1 MKRFF
6 IAGFM
11 LAANILSAQDLFQET
26 LFSTDLIF
34 DNREKISLTQEQSE
48 RIRKIMEQQTSEF
61 GKMKQEL
68 NIQNARLKT
77 LLVEVRPDTK
87 AAQKQLDAVL
97 AVENAMKKTQIATLI
112 AIKNELTESQHKL
125 LQGIKAVGAP
135 EPPVISQNNVPSAE
149 QKVKLTLGGDSKQ
162 PPIMY
167 QATRNGFIKI
177 DDISKVDPDDISSIE
192 VVKGK
197 NALERFGVEGANGV
211 VIIKFKNH

>member
-97 AVENAMKKTQIATLI
+97 AIENAMKKTQIATLI

-135 EPPVISQNNVPSAE
+135 EPPVISQNNVASAE